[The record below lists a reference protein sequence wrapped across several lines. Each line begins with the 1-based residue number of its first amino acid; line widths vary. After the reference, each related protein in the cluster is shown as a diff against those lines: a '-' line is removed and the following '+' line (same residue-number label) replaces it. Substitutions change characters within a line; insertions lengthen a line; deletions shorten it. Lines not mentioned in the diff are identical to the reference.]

1 MSITSIW
8 QQFTENVIQT
18 RWEEWLSTV
27 LQIASGW
34 YAKKNKVLVYPTGIV
49 GVLLASYIYYFISDP
64 PLYAD
69 AILNIYYFFMSIYGW
84 YNWVQ
89 KKNDQLVFPVSWCNK
104 KELSIGIGI
113 FIFFWGLI
121 YYMLISITN
130 SNTPVLD
137 SLVSSTAVISMW
149 WMAKRKMENWMAW
162 IVSNIVA
169 IPLNFYKGF
178 MLFTVMYILFLGLA
192 VSGFN
197 EWKLKIKKPAPKPRG

>member
-18 RWEEWLSTV
+18 RWEEWLSTI
-27 LQIASGW
+27 LQIVSVW
-34 YAKKNKVLVYPTGIV
+34 YAKKNKVLVYPTGII

-89 KKNDQLVFPVSWCNK
+89 KKNDQLIFPISWCNK
-104 KELSIGIGI
+104 KELFIGLGI

-197 EWKLKIKKPAPKPRG
+197 EWKLKIKK

>member
-1 MSITSIW
+1 MSIISIW

-18 RWEEWLSTV
+18 HWEEWLSTI
-27 LQIASGW
+27 LQIASVW
-34 YAKKNKVLVYPTGIV
+34 YAKKNKVLVYPTGII

-84 YNWVQ
+84 YNWLQ
-89 KKNDQLVFPVSWCNK
+89 KNDEQLVFPISWCNK
-104 KELSIGIGI
+104 KELTIGICI

-130 SNTPVLD
+130 SNTPILD

-149 WMAKRKMENWMAW
+149 WMAKRKMENWIAW

-178 MLFTVMYILFLGLA
+178 MLFTMMYILFLGLA
-192 VSGFN
+192 FSGFK
-197 EWKLKIKKPAPKPRG
+197 EWKVKIKK

>member
-27 LQIASGW
+27 LQIASVW
-34 YAKKNKVLVYPTGIV
+34 YAKKNKVLVYPTGII
-49 GVLLASYIYYFISDP
+49 GVLIASYIYYFISDP

-89 KKNDQLVFPVSWCNK
+89 KKDEQLVFPISWCNK
-104 KELSIGIGI
+104 KELTIGIVI
-113 FIFFWGLI
+113 FICFWALI

-130 SNTPVLD
+130 SNTPILD

-149 WMAKRKMENWMAW
+149 WMAKRKMENWIAW

-197 EWKLKIKKPAPKPRG
+197 EWKLKIKKVKIQK

>member
-1 MSITSIW
+1 MSITTIW
-8 QQFTENVIQT
+8 QQFTENVFQT
-18 RWEEWLSTV
+18 RWEEWLSTI
-27 LQIASGW
+27 LQIASVW
-34 YAKKNKVLVYPTGIV
+34 YAKKNKVLVYPTGII

-89 KKNDQLVFPVSWCNK
+89 KKDEQLVFPISWCNK
-104 KELSIGIGI
+104 KELFIGVGI
-113 FIFFWGLI
+113 FVFFWGLI
-121 YYMLISITN
+121 YYMLISMTN
-130 SNTPVLD
+130 SNTPMLD

-192 VSGFN
+192 VSGYK
-197 EWKLKIKKPAPKPRG
+197 EWKLKIKN